1 MKQKKRVAK
10 PINKKR
16 PKQLPKKKVMKT
28 KRRKVR
34 YGRVLIVL
42 VCFAFFAFLISKC
55 LDIPIRNIYI
65 EGNTYL
71 TDQEIIELAGIQNYP
86 SIIKTLTSDMERRL
100 KNDPRI
106 SSARIQKKKWKE
118 VHIQIVENHPLF
130 YDQTVGKTVLSNLK
144 VIEEKWN
151 APVLLNY
158 VPDTIYESF
167 EKKMQEIDSSI
178 LERVSEIIYQ
188 PSNVD
193 EERFLFIMR
202 DGNYVYLTLE
212 TLENINNYV
221 SIYAEFISKYGNKKG
236 ILNLDSGQYFTLLP

>member
-1 MKQKKRVAK
+1 MKQKKRVTK
-10 PINKKR
+10 RVYQKKT
-16 PKQLPKKKVMKT
+16 LPKKKVKKI

-34 YGRVLIVL
+34 YGRVFIVL
-42 VCFAFFAFLISKC
+42 VCFACFAFILSKC

-65 EGNTYL
+65 EGNVYL
-71 TDQEIIELAGIQNYP
+71 TDQEVIELAGIQNYP
-86 SIIKTLTSDMERRL
+86 SIIKTMKSDMVRKL

-106 SSARIQKKKWKE
+106 ASARIEKKKGKE
-118 VHIQIVENHPLF
+118 IHIKIIENYPLF
-130 YDQTVGKTVLSNLK
+130 YNQTIGKTILSNLK

-158 VPDTIYESF
+158 VPDTIYDSF
-167 EKKMQEIDSSI
+167 QKKMQEIDSTI

-212 TLENINNYV
+212 KLENINNYV